1 MGEKLE
7 RELQR
12 KLLQRLRDS
21 FPEFVEAAP
30 LQEIAP
36 GTALRVNIAYLSEH
50 GLVDAKF
57 ISSFD
62 GTELLSAKITAPGL
76 DFLANDGG
84 LGAILGV
91 VTVRLHDDTLRQ
103 LVAAK
108 IETSNLPDSD
118 KRKFLVQLRELP
130 AETTK
135 HLWLKLV
142 DAGLENWPRAL
153 PLLQNMLSG

>member
-7 RELQR
+7 RELQGQ
-12 KLLQRLRDS
+12 LLQRLS
-21 FPEFVEAAP
+21 EGYPEFVEARH
-30 LQEIAP
+30 LQPIAP
-36 GTALRVNIAYLSEH
+36 GTALRVNIAYLDEH
-50 GLVDAKF
+50 GLVEAKF
-57 ISSFD
+57 VYSLD
-62 GTELLSAKITAPGL
+62 GMQLLSAKITANGL

-91 VTVRLHDDTLRQ
+91 VTVRLHEDTLKQ
-103 LVAAK
+103 LVEARIHA
-108 IETSNLPDSD
+108 SDLPEPD
-118 KRKFLVQLRELP
+118 KRKFLDQLRELP